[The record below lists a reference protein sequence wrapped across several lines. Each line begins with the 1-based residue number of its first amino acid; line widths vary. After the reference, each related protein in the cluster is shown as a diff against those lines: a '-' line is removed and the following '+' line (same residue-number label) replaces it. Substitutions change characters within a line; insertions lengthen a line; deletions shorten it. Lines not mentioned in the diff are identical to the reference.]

1 MLNLIKSQTAKLP
14 TPDECRPIQEAASR
28 TICKPDSIGAI
39 NPDKG

>member
-1 MLNLIKSQTAKLP
+1 MLNLIKSQTAKLS
-14 TPDECRPIQEAASR
+14 TPDECRPIQEADSR